1 MRSRPA
7 RAITGELRHRRDREH
22 KRREEEEEEEGSKT
36 RAGFEESTQ
45 INIGNVGL
53 NREAGLVC
61 RRYSTWHMARIKRL
75 KYLCLCRL
83 PSMFSIF
90 IYPSRVW
97 VRGSSVETR
106 RPITHLNRF
115 MFKAHSFMLYY
126 FISIL
131 SVYIHIW
138 GKKTSQVFI
147 MWGFISTSLPVKS
160 NVRQ

>member
-22 KRREEEEEEEGSKT
+22 KRREEEEEGSKT

-115 MFKAHSFMLYY
+115 MLKPTHLCCITSSTFCLCIY
-126 FISIL
+126 IS
-131 SVYIHIW
+131 
-138 GKKTSQVFI
+138 GKKKTSQVFI